1 MLIAVAHIFLK
12 YQRLKAHIQFSWQ
25 YDSYTFNVPAACDL
39 RCSLSVSFLACDVNI
54 FLIEIKQNHMDEVLF
69 QYLNVSAGK
78 LWLLWFVLTHSFVR
92 IIQAEDHSGARN
104 SLLLIIVPSF
114 ID

>member
-1 MLIAVAHIFLK
+1 
-12 YQRLKAHIQFSWQ
+12 
-25 YDSYTFNVPAACDL
+25 
-39 RCSLSVSFLACDVNI
+39 
-54 FLIEIKQNHMDEVLF
+54 MDEVLF